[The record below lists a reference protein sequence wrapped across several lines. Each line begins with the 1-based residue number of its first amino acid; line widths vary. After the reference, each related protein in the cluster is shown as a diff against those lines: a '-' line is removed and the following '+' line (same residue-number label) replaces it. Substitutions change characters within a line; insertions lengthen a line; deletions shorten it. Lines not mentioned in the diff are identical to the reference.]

1 MASTRNRFARS
12 KNLSSLASSV
22 SPVTVIPESAPALM
36 VIDDQGAAA
45 NHQKFDSESF
55 NAFGVIRSP
64 KLTCSYVSPNGN
76 ADATLWAHP
85 VNGKWFAGFDF
96 SFRTGTNQAET
107 MMPWKLDPGHAT
119 ASLAVESAARRLA
132 ASLDAKFPDLSILV
146 KAEANLVLAIRNW
159 LNAQIDMARKG
170 GFEPKPTFRFID
182 LFAGIGAF
190 HFAMKLLN
198 GRCVLACEKDKE
210 ARKTYLANH
219 GMTGVPFPADITE
232 LDAKD
237 VPDHDV
243 LCAGFPCQAFSIA
256 GGKDG
261 FDDAR
266 GGLVFHMLRIIKA
279 KLPKLILLENVK
291 NFCAG
296 EHGKWSRTLRRE
308 LASMGYIVT
317 SKVLNAAH
325 FGTAQERERVFF
337 VAYRRDVFADVQ
349 GFQFPV
355 GDGKWV
361 SVADILEA
369 DAPDGHYGADRIEPC
384 PTVDK
389 SSPCNVLA
397 C

>member
-1 MASTRNRFARS
+1 
-12 KNLSSLASSV
+12 
-22 SPVTVIPESAPALM
+22 
-36 VIDDQGAAA
+36 
-45 NHQKFDSESF
+45 
-55 NAFGVIRSP
+55 
-64 KLTCSYVSPNGN
+64 
-76 ADATLWAHP
+76 
-85 VNGKWFAGFDF
+85 
-96 SFRTGTNQAET
+96 
-107 MMPWKLDPGHAT
+107 MPWKLDPGHAT